1 MGHKVLLADDSI
13 TVQKI
18 VKLSLTEEGIE
29 VIAVGNGEQAI
40 QQLETM
46 RPDLVMADVFMPGK
60 DGYEVC
66 EFVKAQPHLKN
77 IPVILLVH
85 AFEPFDPDRARKVGA
100 DHQLTK
106 PFQSIRT
113 LVATVRDLLQVQAEA
128 ASISPHPALLSSV
141 PTETPVEA
149 SPVLTPVLSQT
160 VVKQPEE
167 EFAMVSSLTSA
178 VNSQAESEFSLDV
191 NSMPGFELPSP
202 STAFTPAAMMPE
214 AGLPVPMN
222 TGSGMAKA
230 DILPPPE
237 LSVLSQTQW
246 QPSPQ
251 AEWQA
256 APVLTNISQPEPL
269 SSAFAPLSLV
279 PDMPVMDSPAMLA
292 TTDDV
297 LELADVLLPA
307 TGVAPLAS
315 VSPQATPMT
324 SDMSLLA
331 VMGTPIPTE
340 EVPSDTFPA
349 ESRPTT
355 FAGSFDIAA
364 GQVSLQSDLPLIA
377 QADSV
382 QDVSVGTVSDSGSA
396 VTAVEHIP
404 EAVIEEIVNRVI
416 QRLSTKA
423 IQEIAWEVVPEMAEL
438 LIRKQISQQKQLTH

>member
-66 EFVKAQPHLKN
+66 EFVKAQPHLKD

-113 LVATVRDLLQVQAEA
+113 LVATVRDMLQSQVAA
-128 ASISPHPALLSSV
+128 ASMSPSPAPLSRVSTAPPVVAPPVVV
-141 PTETPVEA
+141 PT
-149 SPVLTPVLSQT
+149 LSQAAI
-160 VVKQPEE
+160 KQPEE
-167 EFAMVSSLTSA
+167 EFAMVSSLTPAMS
-178 VNSQAESEFSLDV
+178 SQAESEFSLDV
-191 NSMPGFELPSP
+191 TAMPGFEIPSL
-202 STAFTPAAMMPE
+202 STAFTPAAVMPE
-214 AGLPVPMN
+214 AGLPVPLN
-222 TGSGMAKA
+222 AGGGMAKA
-230 DILPPPE
+230 DLLPPE
-237 LSVLSQTQW
+237 LSVFSQTEW
-246 QPSPQ
+246 QPTAQP
-251 AEWQA
+251 EWQSA
-256 APVLTNISQPEPL
+256 APVLTNTSQPEPL

-279 PDMPVMDSPAMLA
+279 SDAPMMDSLAMHA
-292 TTDDV
+292 ATDDV
-297 LELADVLLPA
+297 LELSDVLLPD
-307 TGVAPLAS
+307 TGIAPLTVAA
-315 VSPQATPMT
+315 PRATSMA

-331 VMGTPIPTE
+331 VMGTTPAPTE
-340 EVPSDTFPA
+340 EIPTDVLLA
-349 ESRPTT
+349 ESNPTM
-355 FAGSFDIAA
+355 FAGSFDLAA
-364 GQVSLQSDLPLIA
+364 GQVSLPTDLAPIA
-377 QADSV
+377 QADPA
-382 QDVSVGTVSDSGSA
+382 QDVNVGTVSTTEMIA
-396 VTAVEHIP
+396 VGHIP

-416 QRLSTKA
+416 QRLSTNA